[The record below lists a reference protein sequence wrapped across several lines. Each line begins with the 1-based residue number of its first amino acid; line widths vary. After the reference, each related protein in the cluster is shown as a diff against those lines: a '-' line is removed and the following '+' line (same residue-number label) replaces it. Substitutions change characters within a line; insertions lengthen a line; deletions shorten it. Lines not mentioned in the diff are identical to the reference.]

1 MELSASAQEEYR
13 RSYPHTAP
21 EIVEEKGDRM
31 WRLTSLGKIV
41 VRILNLLPTATAVF
55 INMAKK
61 LTSEDPAKQPPL
73 NDFVAALNVRA

>member
-1 MELSASAQEEYR
+1 
-13 RSYPHTAP
+13 
-21 EIVEEKGDRM
+21 M